1 MQQQIAIL
9 PGNVTSPKGFQAAGV
24 PAGIKKPG
32 VLDMALIVSDTPA
45 TAAAVYTTNKVQ
57 AAPLQVTKE
66 HIAAGPLRAVVVNA
80 GNANACTG
88 EQGLADARATT
99 AHVAKALGITAEAVA
114 VASTGVIGQPLP
126 MAKLLAGVD
135 ALAAALTTEGGE
147 QAAQAIMTTD
157 LVPKTGKVEITLGG
171 QTVTIGAM
179 AKGSG
184 MIHPNMAT
192 MLAFY
197 TTDAAIAPALLQQAL
212 SAATQVS
219 YNMLSVDGDTSTND
233 MAVILANGQSGAP
246 TIETE
251 GSDYAAF
258 TAALTALS
266 IHLAK
271 MIARDGEGATKLI
284 EARVEGAATAEDARK
299 AALAIIKSNLFKCAV
314 YGNDAN
320 WGRIMCAI
328 GYSGANVDPAKV
340 DIFLGPVQTARQGMA
355 LPFSEEE
362 ASKALAAEE
371 VVVTVRLNDGD
382 ASATAWGCDLTYD
395 YVKINADYRS

>member
-1 MQQQIAIL
+1 MQEPIAIH
-9 PGNVTSPKGFQAAGV
+9 PGGVTSPKGFQAAGI

-32 VLDMALIVSDTPA
+32 VLDMALIVSDRPA
-45 TAAAVYTTNKVQ
+45 AAAAVYTTNRVK

-66 HIAAGPLRAVVVNA
+66 HIAAGPLKAIVVNA

-99 AHVAKALGITAEAVA
+99 AHVANALGVAAETVA

-126 MAKLLAGVD
+126 MVKILAGVD
-135 ALAAALTTEGGE
+135 VLAAAISPEGGE
-147 QAAQAIMTTD
+147 EAAQAIMTTD
-157 LVPKTGKVEITLGG
+157 LVAKTGKVEIALGG

-197 TTDAAIAPALLQQAL
+197 TTDANIAPALLQQAL
-212 SAATQVS
+212 RAATKVS
-219 YNMLSVDGDTSTND
+219 YNMISVDGDTSTND
-233 MAVILANGQSGAP
+233 MAIILANGQSGAP
-246 TIETE
+246 AIEAE
-251 GSDYAAF
+251 GPEYAAF

-271 MIARDGEGATKLI
+271 IMARDGEGATKLI

-299 AALAIIKSNLFKCAV
+299 AAMAIIKSNLFKCAV
-314 YGNDAN
+314 FGNDAN
-320 WGRIMCAI
+320 WGRVMCAI
-328 GYSGANVDPAKV
+328 GYSGAQFDPAKV
-340 DIFLGPVQTARQGMA
+340 DVFLGSVQTARQGMA

-362 ASKALAAEE
+362 ASKVLSAGE
-371 VVVTVRLNDGD
+371 VTVTVCLNDGD